1 MMNSE
6 EYIKIIKDI
15 LNRNDIDACYLFGS
29 FLTNSFSDESDID
42 IAIIGDIELEERL
55 YLEGLLEH
63 KLNRSIDLVRLID
76 LPYYIQLQVVSR
88 NRRLIFKDNE
98 NTYNYLEEL
107 DKWYKEEYP
116 FWMKMQREI
125 GYEI

>member
-1 MMNSE
+1 MMSSKE
-6 EYIKIIKDI
+6 CIEVIKNI

-29 FLTNSFSDESDID
+29 FLTNRFCDESDID

-116 FWMKMQREI
+116 FWIKMQREI